1 MLDRNA
7 LLLRAKVGG
16 QGTILR
22 KGAMHLWAT
31 VPPNPKADFLCLLY
45 GSIGDNF
52 VGFQGKIL
60 VISYNKLNTAL
71 NSDIN
76 FIGIGSL
83 CCNMVRGESSC
94 HGEGGCV
101 EQQQPCLLQVVKENW
116 EEIGISLKIDKDIRM
131 MKDVKAKFDKARGEM
146 SAEKVRI

>member
-1 MLDRNA
+1 MASPSDIMSEIVVP
-7 LLLRAKVGG
+7 LLELPGIKKAPAGK
-16 QGTILR
+16 L
-22 KGAMHLWAT
+22 
-31 VPPNPKADFLCLLY
+31 PSKADFLCLLY

-76 FIGIGSL
+76 FTGIGSL
-83 CCNMVRGESSC
+83 CCNMVRSESSC